1 MTEAVGA
8 EPPHLGRKLPFG
20 TKLAYGFG
28 AAAYGIKDGGFAYF
42 LLLFYGTVI
51 GLEPGLVGLAIL
63 IALCVDAISDPLVG
77 YWSDNLRSRWG
88 RRHPFMY
95 GAALPIALV
104 YFLLWN
110 PPEWSDGAL
119 FAYLLGLAVLIRTLI
134 TFYEIPSAA
143 LMPEL
148 TANYEDRT
156 SIQAFRFFFGW
167 TFGNLLSVIMWGFLL
182 VPTAEYSQGILNR
195 DGYATYGII
204 ASLLIFVAIMVSS
217 LGTHSHIKH
226 LRHPPERRSRTPREI
241 FGEIGQTLRT
251 RSFAALFLTT
261 IFGQTASG
269 FQASLAF
276 LMMTFFWGF
285 SQIQIFIGT
294 SLVFVSAVIGLLLA
308 PRAVSRFGKKRA
320 VISIGIIAFTLA
332 PFMVALRLLGVL
344 PENGDPLLFPIVVA
358 VNTLDVGLIIAF
370 QAIVVS
376 MIADLVEESE
386 LRTGRRSEGVFFASI
401 TFTRK
406 ASQGIGA
413 ALTGVA
419 LSLIAFPQGEAASS
433 ATPATLWTLGAIYV
447 TVLWLLW
454 SAMLYSISRYKIDK
468 TQHEDNLRRL
478 AEAG

>member
-1 MTEAVGA
+1 MTDAVGA
-8 EPPHLGRKLPFG
+8 VAHERDRKLPFG

-28 AAAYGIKDGGFAYF
+28 AAAYGIKDNGFAYF
-42 LLLFYGTVI
+42 LMLFYGTVV

-77 YWSDNLRSRWG
+77 YWSDNFRSKWG

-95 GAALPIALV
+95 TAALPIALV

-110 PPEWSDGAL
+110 PPDWSDGAL
-119 FAYLLGLAVLIRTLI
+119 FAYLLGMAVLIRTLI

-167 TFGNLLSVIMWGFLL
+167 VVGNLLTLIMWGVLL
-182 VPTAEYSQGILNR
+182 VATAEYPQGALNR

-204 ASLLIFVAIMVSS
+204 ASVLIFVAIMVSS
-217 LGTHSHIKH
+217 LGTHSNIKH
-226 LRHPPERRSRTPREI
+226 LRPPPERKVRTPREI
-241 FGEIGQTLRT
+241 FGEIAQTLRT
-251 RSFAALFLTT
+251 RSFGALFLTT

-276 LMMTFFWGF
+276 LMLSFFWEF
-285 SQIQIFIGT
+285 SQQQIFIGV

-308 PRAVSRFGKKRA
+308 PRAVKHLGKKKA
-320 VISIGIIAFTLA
+320 VISIGIVAFTLA
-332 PFMVALRLLGVL
+332 PLMVALRLLGVL
-344 PENGDPLLFPIVVA
+344 PENGDPLLFPIIIA
-358 VNTLDVGLIIAF
+358 VNTIDVGLVIAF

-413 ALTGVA
+413 ALTGIA
-419 LSLIAFPQGEAASS
+419 LSLIAFPQGEAAIS
-433 ATPATLWTLGAIYV
+433 ASPATLWALGAIYV
-447 TVLWLLW
+447 TVLWVLW

-468 TQHEDNLRRL
+468 AQHQENLRRL